1 MMTKLVIILLSS
13 QAEFTVSSKL
23 NLMYLPLP
31 KQKDC
36 FEAIDNVRED
46 IAIFDDKSNKWLL
59 KDGTQFIGG
68 FCEWT

>member
-1 MMTKLVIILLSS
+1 
-13 QAEFTVSSKL
+13 
-23 NLMYLPLP
+23 MYLPLP

-46 IAIFDDKSNKWLL
+46 IAIYDDKSNKWLL

-68 FCEWT
+68 FCE

>member
-1 MMTKLVIILLSS
+1 MTKLVIILLSS

-46 IAIFDDKSNKWLL
+46 IAIYDDKSNKWLL

>member
-13 QAEFTVSSKL
+13 QAEFTISSKL

-31 KQKDC
+31 QQKDC
-36 FEAIDNVRED
+36 FEAIDDVRKN
-46 IAIFDDKSNKWLL
+46 IAIYDDKSNKWLL

-68 FCEWT
+68 FCE

>member
-1 MMTKLVIILLSS
+1 MTKLVIILLSS

-31 KQKDC
+31 QQKDC
-36 FEAIDNVRED
+36 FEAIDKVRED
-46 IAIFDDKSNKWLL
+46 IAIYDDKSNKWLL

-68 FCEWT
+68 FCE

>member
-1 MMTKLVIILLSS
+1 MVSKLIIILLSS

-36 FEAIDNVRED
+36 FEAIDHVRED
-46 IAIFDDKSNKWLL
+46 NAINDDKSNKWLL
-59 KDGTQFIGG
+59 KDGSQFSGG
-68 FCEWT
+68 FRE

>member
-1 MMTKLVIILLSS
+1 MTKLVIILLSS
-13 QAEFTVSSKL
+13 QAEFTISSKL

-31 KQKDC
+31 QQKDC

-46 IAIFDDKSNKWLL
+46 IAIYDDKSNKWLL

-68 FCEWT
+68 FCE

>member
-1 MMTKLVIILLSS
+1 MISKIIIILLSS

-31 KQKDC
+31 KQKNC
-36 FEAIDNVRED
+36 FQAIDDVRED
-46 IAIFDDKSNKWLL
+46 IATYDNQSNKWLL

-68 FCEWT
+68 FCE

>member
-1 MMTKLVIILLSS
+1 MMNKLIIILLSS

-31 KQKDC
+31 KQKNC
-36 FEAIDNVRED
+36 FQAIDDVRED
-46 IAIFDDKSNKWLL
+46 IATYDDQSNKWLL

-68 FCEWT
+68 FCE

>member
-31 KQKDC
+31 KQIDC

-46 IAIFDDKSNKWLL
+46 IAIYDDKSNKWLL

-68 FCEWT
+68 FCE

>member
-1 MMTKLVIILLSS
+1 MKTLIIMLLSS
-13 QAEFTVSSKL
+13 QAEFTISSKL

-31 KQKDC
+31 QQKDC

-46 IAIFDDKSNKWLL
+46 IAIYDDKSNKWLL

-68 FCEWT
+68 FCE

>member
-1 MMTKLVIILLSS
+1 MKTLIIMLLSS

-31 KQKDC
+31 QQKDC
-36 FEAIDNVRED
+36 FEAIDDVRED
-46 IAIFDDKSNKWLL
+46 IAIFDEESNKWLL
-59 KDGTQFIGG
+59 KNGTQFIGG

>member
-31 KQKDC
+31 QQKDC

-46 IAIFDDKSNKWLL
+46 IAIYDNKSNKWLL

-68 FCEWT
+68 FCE